1 MLDAN
6 QVRKLIEERSNLHMN
21 DPKMYEYWYR
31 LTELLSINASDT
43 IKFLNSCSEREI
55 YWISEISL
63 DISAKVSSIDYI
75 ECLREL
81 DKKFPNLMLTND
93 IKIAEDWM

>member
-21 DPKMYEYWYR
+21 DPKMYEYWDW
-31 LTELLSINASDT
+31 LTELLSINVSDT

-55 YWISEISL
+55 YWISEIFE

-75 ECLREL
+75 ECLKEL
-81 DKKFPNLMLTND
+81 DKKFPNLMLSNV